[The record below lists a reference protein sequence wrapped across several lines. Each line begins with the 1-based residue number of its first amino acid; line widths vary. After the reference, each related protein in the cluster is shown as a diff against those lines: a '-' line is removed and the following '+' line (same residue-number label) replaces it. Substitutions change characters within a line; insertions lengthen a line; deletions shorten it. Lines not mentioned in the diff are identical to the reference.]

1 MVLNTVEVRFGS
13 VCHKIYL
20 ADDLIEQAGRILQR
34 YNFERHALIVTD
46 SRVGGIY
53 SGILEGSLSG
63 ARYRVDVAELP
74 GRTAE
79 NLDEATRIVVDKANA
94 CAFKPGGA
102 IVALGGS
109 TITRVVRSCIATH
122 FKEAF
127 FVKVPTTLFDQVDSS
142 AMRSEIAPRV
152 VLIDF
157 TTLETLPGRE
167 LSNGMAEVIKYGVL
181 RDKYFCEFLQENAGA
196 IKRQDHEMLKRI
208 VTRACEIEAAIFQE
222 FPDLRDAE
230 RILRFGC
237 AIAEAVQRSD
247 ESGQYKYGDAL
258 AIAMAR
264 LVQIGER
271 IGITPPDV
279 RAKVHRVLKTFDL
292 PIVAGGIDRSRIM
305 SALTD
310 ILPVHESEAAGGPAV
325 SLMVPRAMGKVEFVP
340 DIPLTVIEAS
350 LAE

>member
-1 MVLNTVEVRFGS
+1 MNTVEVRFGS

-79 NLDEATRIVVDKANA
+79 NVAEAARIVIDKAGA

-102 IVALGGS
+102 IIALGGS
-109 TITRVVRSCIATH
+109 TITRVVRSCITTH

-142 AMRSEIAPRV
+142 AMRSDIAPRV

-167 LSNGMAEVIKYGVL
+167 LSNGMAEVIKYGII

-196 IKRQDHEMLKRI
+196 IKRQDQEMLKRI
-208 VTRACEIEAAIFQE
+208 VTRACEIEAAVFQE
-222 FPDLRDAE
+222 IPDSQDAE
-230 RILRFGC
+230 RILSVGC
-237 AIAEAVQRSD
+237 AIAEAVQGSD

-264 LVQIGER
+264 LVEIGAR
-271 IGITPPDV
+271 IGITPPEV
-279 RAKVHRVLKTFDL
+279 KAKVHRILKAFDL
-292 PIVAGGIDRSRIM
+292 PVLPDSIDTSRIM
-305 SALTD
+305 SALSE
-310 ILPVHESEAAGGPAV
+310 ILPVHESETAGGPAV
-325 SLMVPRAMGKVEFVP
+325 GLMVPRAMGKVEFVP
-340 DIPLTVIEAS
+340 DIPLPVIEAS
-350 LAE
+350 LAG